1 MEEKDFKKILKEQ
14 IPIKEKIGFASNKAS
29 EKNPS
34 SGKVTSNKTGEAIEE
49 QFDFGSLTKRD
60 KKLIEE
66 VLKIIKNNDN
76 ATVQNILKKIKEE
89 FKISEIPMMKYEDS
103 LWYELTKNEHLGV
116 STQGYREVIQEDGKK
131 IRIPHIAMSADLD
144 YLDDV
149 VKRIFATVR
158 NLTISQK

>member
-1 MEEKDFKKILKEQ
+1 MKENDFKKILKEQ
-14 IPIKEKIGFASNKAS
+14 IPISKKIGFASNRAN

-34 SGKVTSNKTGEAIEE
+34 GGKINSTKTGEAIEE
-49 QFDFGSLTKRD
+49 QLDFGSLTTRD

-66 VLKIIKNNDN
+66 VLKLLKNNDN
-76 ATVQNILKKIKEE
+76 DTVQNISKQIKEK
-89 FKISEIPMMKYEDS
+89 FQITEIPMIKYEDS

-116 STQGYREVIQEDGKK
+116 SIQGYREVTQEDGKK

-149 VKRIFATVR
+149 VKRIFSIIR

>member
-14 IPIKEKIGFASNKAS
+14 IPISEKIGFASNRPS
-29 EKNPS
+29 EKNTK
-34 SGKVTSNKTGEAIEE
+34 GLITSTKTGEAIEE

-76 ATVQNILKKIKEE
+76 ATVQNILKKIKDE
-89 FKISEIPMMKYEDS
+89 FQISEIPMIKYEDS
-103 LWYELTKNEHLGV
+103 LWYELTKNENLGV
-116 STQGYREVIQEDGKK
+116 SIQGYREVKQEDGTK
-131 IRIPHIAMSADLD
+131 IRIPHVAMSADLD

-149 VKRIFATVR
+149 VKRIFTAVR